1 MCQLRKGNVMQ
12 PFVVE
17 KAGKLDFR
25 RSIIDVELKCLPT
38 GCKIHRF
45 GYPRPG
51 ERYLVPERIIPSRVK
66 TCITSDVFEE
76 PNVIVIYTHTFF
88 GRIPPGFYIVL
99 SEHLYKLVD
108 GEWSLYGTHKMLNEK
123 LLNYPN
129 PSFFKPDSAK
139 FSTIKTGRYEVDENG
154 YGFYIGPLTPESS
167 EQAELKPPAPESV
180 VETDEMVGY
189 ADQ

>member
-1 MCQLRKGNVMQ
+1 MQ

-17 KAGKLDFR
+17 KAGELVFR

-66 TCITSDVFEE
+66 TCVSTDVFEE
-76 PNVIVIYTHTFF
+76 PKVIIKYTHSFF
-88 GRIPPGFYIVL
+88 GRIPPGFYVVL
-99 SEHLYKLVD
+99 PDHLFKLVD
-108 GEWSLYGTHKMLNEK
+108 GDWKLYGDHATLHKK

-129 PSFFKPDSAK
+129 PDFFKK
-139 FSTIKTGRYEVDENG
+139 NKVTNFSTIKPGRYEVDENG
-154 YGFYIGPLTPESS
+154 YGFFIGELTPEL
-167 EQAELKPPAPESV
+167 EDEEDEKKPPAPESV
-180 VETDEMVGY
+180 VDTDEMVGY